1 MRNRYPVKSYKFVL
15 KIFLPVSLLF
25 FLLIACGEKSGLKG
39 LVINQEFGD
48 RILTDN
54 LVTELKAK
62 FITTP
67 AFSPLDKGARLVVE
81 LDWQGKILCR
91 EELKPDF
98 PPDLWQP
105 ERVYEARKFLFIPS
119 FLNRF
124 DPEKVAGA
132 KVNLLLLLE
141 GAGSREPLILLSRK
155 LKILPCPEEVP
166 DVVYLDGWVMVRSN
180 QRETG
185 PQGYELW
192 TRPEAVCLLKNPGKT
207 ARLMI
212 IGESSL
218 EENTVSIFIDGS
230 QLDEFQ
236 IGAEEFQ
243 KIYTVEVPDPAKQ
256 PEIKLIISCD
266 KFIKLSRINPA
277 LNDERAVSLR
287 IKKIYFRQV
296 PSLP

>member
-1 MRNRYPVKSYKFVL
+1 MRNRYPVKSYKFIL
-15 KIFLPVSLLF
+15 KIFLPVNLLF
-25 FLLIACGEKSGLKG
+25 FLMVACGEKSGLKG

-67 AFSPLDKGARLVVE
+67 AFSPPDKGARLMVE
-81 LDWQGKILCR
+81 LDWQGKILFR

-105 ERVYEARKFLFIPS
+105 DRVYEARKFLFIPP

-124 DPEKVAGA
+124 DPEKASGA
-132 KVNLLLLLE
+132 KVNFSLILE
-141 GAGSREPLILLSRK
+141 DAGRKEPLILLSRK

-185 PQGYELW
+185 YQGYELW
-192 TRPEAVCLLKNPGKT
+192 MGPEAVCLLKNPGKT

-212 IGESSL
+212 IGKSSF

-230 QLDEFQ
+230 QLDEFKA
-236 IGAEEFQ
+236 GAEEFQ
-243 KIYTVEVPDPAKQ
+243 KIYTVEVPDPSKQ
-256 PEIKLIISCD
+256 PEVKLTITCD
-266 KFIKLSRINPA
+266 KFIKLSQINPA
-277 LNDERAVSLR
+277 QSDERAVSLR